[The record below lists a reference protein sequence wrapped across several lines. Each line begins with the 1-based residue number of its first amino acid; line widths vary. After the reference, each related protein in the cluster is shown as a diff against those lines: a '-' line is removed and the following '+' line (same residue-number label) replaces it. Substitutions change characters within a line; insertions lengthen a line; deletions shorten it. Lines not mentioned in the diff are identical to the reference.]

1 MIKAFF
7 VDFYGTVVH
16 EDGEIIKKIVQ
27 IIFDTGNVE
36 NKGEIDSFWWNDFQ
50 SMFLGSYGERFETQR
65 ALEKRSL
72 EHTLEK
78 FGSSA
83 DADMLSNMMFEQW
96 IKPPIFEESRAFFE
110 NSPLPVYI
118 VSNIDTSDILKAI
131 EYHSLKPSGVFTSED
146 ARAYKPR
153 CEIFNLALK
162 ETGLKPDEVIH
173 IGDSLSSDVKGASAV
188 NIRALWLN
196 RFGKAVPDGVDSIT
210 ILTEAFDRVKDITS
224 NKPDREKG

>member
-7 VDFYGTVVH
+7 VDFYGTAVH
-16 EDGEIIKKIVQ
+16 EDGEVIKQITQ

-36 NKGEIDSFWWNDFQ
+36 NKGEIGSFWWNDFQ
-50 SMFLGSYGERFETQR
+50 SMFLESYGERFETQR
-65 ALEKRSL
+65 TLEKKSL

-83 DADMLSNMMFEQW
+83 DADVLSNMLFEHW
-96 IKPPIFEESRAFFE
+96 IKPPVFEETKTFFE

-118 VSNIDTSDILKAI
+118 VSNIDTSDILNAI
-131 EYHSLKPSGVFTSED
+131 EYHGLKPSGVFTSED
-146 ARAYKPR
+146 ARSYKPR
-153 CEIFNLALK
+153 RELFELALK

-173 IGDSLSSDVKGASAV
+173 IGDSVSSEVKGAAAV

-196 RFGKAVPDGVDSIT
+196 RFGKEVPDGVDSIS
-210 ILTEAFDRVKDITS
+210 ILTEAFDRVKESAT
-224 NKPDREKG
+224 